1 MPLTSGD
8 YIAASYG
15 TYSVVKPLCEGGMGR
30 IFLGNS
36 SLGEKVI
43 IKEPRFVGDGDDPIR
58 LEKLKVEAQILSKIN
73 HKNVVRFIDSRD
85 EGTIFYLVLEFVP
98 GRSMKD
104 TYWKKPAG
112 EDETKQ
118 YILTLLNIL
127 QYIHKMNV
135 IHRDIKPHNILMP
148 SDIVLLDF
156 GSAKHGYTQL
166 LSFGHTIVGTPG
178 WSAPEQFSGLV
189 TPRCDIFSVGAT
201 MFFLLTGHPPNR
213 YFKFDARGAYDGVQS
228 PRKVNPRVSKEMAKV
243 VLTAMDPDASNRFQI
258 ADEMKN
264 EIMGRRIARGGPP
277 CIFCKGK
284 KYPVTKTLKIG
295 RSPQCDVY
303 IEDPQ
308 LYVSRGHAEIY
319 IEGGKYWIEDVGS
332 RNGTFVHEKGRFQR
346 ITKRELRAND
356 LVALCYSPQKGPYI
370 TLSFSLSA

>member
-1 MPLTSGD
+1 MPLSPGD
-8 YIAASYG
+8 YVRGSRD
-15 TYSVVKPLCEGGMGR
+15 TYRADRLLFEGGMGR
-30 IFLGNS
+30 VVLGNS
-36 SLGEKVI
+36 STGEKVI
-43 IKEPRFVGDGDDPIR
+43 IKEPRLVGDVDDPVR
-58 LEKLKVEAQILSKIN
+58 LEKLKVEAEILSRIN

-85 EGTIFYLVLEFVP
+85 EKTTFYLILEFVP
-98 GRSMKD
+98 GKSMKD

-118 YILTLLNIL
+118 YVLTLLNIL

-135 IHRDIKPHNILMP
+135 IHRDVNPKNILLP

-156 GSAKHGYTQL
+156 GAAKHGYTQL
-166 LSFGHTIVGTPG
+166 LAFGHTIVGTPG

-189 TPRCDIFSVGAT
+189 TPRCDIYAVGAT
-201 MFFLLTGHPPNR
+201 MFFLLTGHPPR
-213 YFKFDARGAYDGVQS
+213 MHIRSDGSVES
-228 PRKVNPRVSKEMAKV
+228 PRRVNPRVSKEMAKV
-243 VLTAMDPDASNRFQI
+243 VLTAMDPDPSNRFQI
-258 ADEMKN
+258 ADEMAN
-264 EIMGRRIARGGPP
+264 EIMGRRIVHGAP

-295 RSPQCDVY
+295 RSPQCDVF
-303 IEDPQ
+303 IEDMHW
-308 LYVSRGHAEIY
+308 YVSRHHAEIY

-332 RNGTFVHEKGRFQR
+332 TNGTFVYEKGSFQR
-346 ITKRELRAND
+346 IKKRELRAND